1 LAASKCGFLT
11 PFKPVAHQWHII
23 VNNKKNAMERMDTIK
38 SIDSVEHHIERI
50 KQVLV
55 TINVLSDSLSKF
67 RSDPDN
73 DNGISSQIKTDHFG
87 VAMMDAIYLL
97 SASGIR
103 SAEYIE
109 NEHRQQK
116 TSQANANNIDKIWRK

>member
-1 LAASKCGFLT
+1 
-11 PFKPVAHQWHII
+11 
-23 VNNKKNAMERMDTIK
+23 MERMDTIK

-55 TINVLSDSLSKF
+55 TINVLSDSLSKY

-103 SAEYIE
+103 SAEYLE
-109 NEHRQQK
+109 TEHRQRK
-116 TSQANANNIDKIWRK
+116 TSQGNANNIDKI